1 MCGVK
6 HCRKCD
12 AKKARMNGVKRK
24 RMAKRRSYSKKNI
37 GSQLVNVG
45 IAAVG
50 FIVADQV
57 NKLPFASSNPMI
69 GNAIK
74 VGVGA
79 YLAATGKSPMLVS
92 AGSGMALNGALGF
105 GRQYGIVSGVG
116 LITSGSLNAGQ
127 LSNWNPGVAGSS
139 SIIVR

>member
-6 HCRKCD
+6 PCRKCD

-24 RMAKRRSYSKKNI
+24 RMAKRTYRSKKDI
-37 GSQLVNVG
+37 GSQLMNIGV
-45 IAAVG
+45 AAVG
-50 FIVADQV
+50 YIVADQV
-57 NKLPFASSNPMI
+57 NKLPFVNSNPVI

-74 VGVGA
+74 LGVGA
-79 YLAATGKSPMLVS
+79 YLASTGKSPMIVS
-92 AGSGMALNGALGF
+92 AAGGMALNGALGF

-116 LITSGSLNAGQ
+116 LITSGSLSAGQ

-139 SIIVR
+139 IIVR